1 LNFNPFDAQASQV
14 YKEKTQIT
22 DQNLTILLNS
32 ILGSFENESEYN
44 QHDPISLAKHL
55 PHEALKNKV
64 IYLNVGTQDE
74 YGLFSGA
81 QTLSTLLTEKDLP
94 HLLKIIENGKHD
106 APYVKNQINSLFESL
121 LLACK
126 FASIT

>member
-32 ILGSFENESEYN
+32 ILGSFENETEYY
-44 QHDPISLAKHL
+44 QHDPITLAKR
-55 PHEALKNKV
+55 
-64 IYLNVGTQDE
+64 
-74 YGLFSGA
+74 
-81 QTLSTLLTEKDLP
+81 LP

-106 APYVKNQINSLFESL
+106 VPYVKNQINSLFESL